1 MDQIKESINF
11 NQVIQID
18 LLNFA
23 SSLLVA
29 IILSLLVQITYN
41 KTSKTLSNQNN
52 FSRIFILLCLTTTI
66 IITIIKSSLALSLG
80 LVGALSIVRF
90 RAAIK
95 EPEEL
100 AYLFLVIAI
109 GLGCGAGQL
118 KITIVGTIIVILII
132 YIMHKASAN
141 SKKLELETF
150 NISVVSKKKLES
162 SEIKD
167 TIDIISKLSERCE
180 LVSISINSEGSS
192 INLIVNLSDLHS
204 ITQINQEFNSN
215 FPDLDFVLVREG
227 KLNVW

>member
-29 IILSLLVQITYN
+29 IILSFFVQITYN
-41 KTSKTLSNQNN
+41 RTSKTLSNQNN

-100 AYLFLVIAI
+100 VYLFLVIAV
-109 GLGCGAGQL
+109 GLGCGANQL
-118 KITIVGTIIVILII
+118 IITTVGIIFALILIVIYSGYAKNSRKEIEQIINLGVIIEQDISDKQINNLI
-132 YIMHKASAN
+132 
-141 SKKLELETF
+141 
-150 NISVVSKKKLES
+150 
-162 SEIKD
+162 SEIKKISTD
-167 TIDIISKLSERCE
+167 LKFISMSRTSNNTTINLDVKPNKFQNLTTLSEK
-180 LVSISINSEGSS
+180 IKNKFKNSKV
-192 INLIVNLSDLHS
+192 IMAYNDDLSL
-204 ITQINQEFNSN
+204 
-215 FPDLDFVLVREG
+215 
-227 KLNVW
+227 